1 MTTYTIDLCS
11 AWVKVGEAEAYELE
25 AVVRNLAVGEWMLS
39 APTGGLSAP
48 DLDAV
53 DSVLVYDE
61 DGAIVFG
68 GLVRPFDG
76 NEGGTYREVTP
87 DDSRIEFSG
96 IDLFGLLGMRQ
107 VWPDPA
113 APPPWSASH
122 DVRTGVASTVAAGFI
137 EANIGISALVE
148 RQVPGLTVVDPS
160 TGASGTWSGRLQPL
174 SEMVA
179 RVCRDGGLT
188 CRAAMTSPGVVQFVL
203 GSPNDQSAR
212 YLFTDQGDLEGVAR
226 LVTPAQATY
235 ILAAGQGELTARSFE
250 TANSGATG
258 LDRVEV
264 VYENTNITTSGE
276 LAVSAAREL
285 DLASEDASVEA
296 VLSPVAA
303 QTIDYLTDYQVGDRL
318 GVEIESVRYS
328 PQVEAVRFSFT
339 AERQLITPI
348 LGRTSAD
355 PLKRLLSRVSSLTE
369 RFDIQIA

>member
-1 MTTYTIDLCS
+1 MIYAVDLCN
-11 AWVKVGEAEAYELE
+11 AWTKVGEAEAYEFQ

-39 APTGGLSAP
+39 APTGGLTAP

-61 DGAIVFG
+61 DGVIVFG
-68 GLVRPFDG
+68 GLVRPYDG
-76 NEGGTYREVTP
+76 NEGGTYREVTAE
-87 DDSRIEFSG
+87 DSRIEFSG

-113 APPPWSASH
+113 DTPPWSLSH

-137 EANIGISALVE
+137 EANIGISALAD
-148 RQVPGLTVVDPS
+148 RQIPNLTVVDPAS
-160 TGASGTWSGRLQPL
+160 GASGTWSGRLQPL

-188 CRAAMTSPGVVQFVL
+188 CRAVMTAPGVVQFVIS
-203 GSPNDQSAR
+203 SPNDQSAR

-235 ILAAGQGELTARSFE
+235 VLAAGQGELTARAFAE
-250 TANSGATG
+250 ANFGSTG

-264 VYENTNITTSGE
+264 VYENTNITTAGE
-276 LAVSAAREL
+276 LAASAAREL
-285 DLASEDASVEA
+285 DLASEDAAVEA

-303 QTIDYLTDYQVGDRL
+303 QTIDYLVDYQVGDRL
-318 GVEIESVRYS
+318 GVEIEGVRYS

-355 PLKRLLSRVSSLTE
+355 PLKRLLSRVSSLQE
-369 RFDIQIA
+369 RLDTQIA